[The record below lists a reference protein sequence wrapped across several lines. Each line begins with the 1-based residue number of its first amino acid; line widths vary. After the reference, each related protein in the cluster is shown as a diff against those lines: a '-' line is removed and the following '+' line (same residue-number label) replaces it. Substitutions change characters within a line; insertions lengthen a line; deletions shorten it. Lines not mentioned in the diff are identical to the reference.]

1 VSEKTVS
8 IELPVELWSAL
19 EQVARELGYMS
30 PEQAATAGLAEW
42 IMRRKSEI
50 EDRDPSQRYFVN
62 EALDDLEVKKKN

>member
-1 VSEKTVS
+1 MSEKTVS
-8 IELPVELWSAL
+8 IELPDELWSAL

>member
-8 IELPVELWSAL
+8 IELPDELWSAL